1 LVYDQSKWQL
11 LIIPLQC
18 SSTIKA
24 WNDNLSTK
32 RTSLQRF
39 RLKRALDTLA
49 KKEGRGTEL
58 VSLYIPP
65 GRQISEVVATLKQE
79 YGTASNIK
87 SNTTRKNVQDAIV
100 KVMQRLK
107 LFRKV
112 PENGLVI
119 FCGAIPQNGPGSER
133 IETYVITPPEPVQV
147 YLYRCDSRFHIEH
160 LQEFLKEKET
170 YGIMVI
176 DSSATT
182 YATLRG
188 RRLEIAEEITSGVP
202 GKFRAGGQSARRF
215 ERQREAKLQE
225 YFKRIGNHANEIF
238 LPIPDL
244 KGMMIGGPGPTKQD
258 FQKGEYL
265 HYTLKDKVIA
275 TIDTAYVGQQGVEE
289 VVERAPEIM
298 RRVRYIEE
306 KKVMQEFL
314 YEVGH
319 DTGLATYGEGD
330 VRRSLEAGIVKTLLL
345 SEGLGVVRVT
355 VKCTACDYTK
365 QETMKSQVVPEF
377 EQSLTGK
384 PCPKCAAPALAV
396 EEVKDL
402 IDDLAELAEKMGA
415 DVEVIS
421 VETEEGQMLKNSFG
435 GIAAILRYKLA
446 G

>member
-1 LVYDQSKWQL
+1 M
-11 LIIPLQC
+11 
-18 SSTIKA
+18 
-24 WNDNLSTK
+24 STK

-65 GRQISEVVATLKQE
+65 GRQISEVVAMLKQE

-87 SNTTRKNVQDAIV
+87 SDTTRKNVQDAIV

-112 PENGLVI
+112 PENGLVL

-133 IETYVITPPEPVQV
+133 IETYVVTPPEPVQV
-147 YLYRCDSRFHIEH
+147 YLYRCDSRFHTEH

-170 YGIMVI
+170 YGIVVI

-182 YATLRG
+182 YATLQG
-188 RRLEIAEEITSGVP
+188 RRLEIVKEITSGVP

-215 ERQREAKLQE
+215 ERQREAKLLD
-225 YFKRIGNHANEIF
+225 YFKRIGKHANEIF

-244 KGMMIGGPGPTKQD
+244 KGVIIGGPGPTKQD
-258 FQKGEYL
+258 FQKGDHL
-265 HYTLKDKVIA
+265 HYTLKDKVMA
-275 TIDTAYVGQQGVEE
+275 NIDTAYVGEQGVEE

-298 RRVRYIEE
+298 RRIRYIEE
-306 KKVMQEFL
+306 KKVMQGFL
-314 YEVGH
+314 YEIGH
-319 DTGLATYGEGD
+319 DTGLGTYGESD
-330 VRRSLEAGIVKTLLL
+330 VRRSLKAGIVRTLLL
-345 SEGLGVVRVT
+345 SEGLGVVRVA
-355 VKCTACDYTK
+355 VKCTACDYAR
-365 QETMKSQVVPEF
+365 QETMKSHVVPEF
-377 EQSLTGK
+377 EQSLSGK
-384 PCPKCAAPALAV
+384 PCPKCTAPALAV
-396 EEVKDL
+396 EEVGDL
-402 IDDLAELAEKMGA
+402 IDDLAELAEERGA
-415 DVEVIS
+415 DVEIIS

-435 GIAAILRYKLA
+435 GIAAILRYKLT